1 MSSVLQSKWKRR
13 RGAGAGGRGGGMG
26 GEEGKGDDK
35 EDEKKKKAC
44 DQVGKTEPST
54 QWLFQS
60 KV

>member
-1 MSSVLQSKWKRR
+1 
-13 RGAGAGGRGGGMG
+13 MG

-54 QWLFQS
+54 Q
-60 KV
+60 